1 MISISIIT
9 WEIIKP
15 IWSDHLW
22 PGRKS
27 PIEQTS
33 SIKFMGGYDLSIKSN
48 TPMFFG
54 AFVKDECIGVNSG
67 FATSKTHYRSRGLY
81 VFPKHRG
88 KGVGQL
94 LLTRTIEEA
103 KNENKNLIWSM
114 PRKSSLGV
122 YESVGYV
129 AVSDFFNQDVEFG
142 PNCYVV
148 KYIGG

>member
-1 MISISIIT
+1 LIKEIT
-9 WEIIKP
+9 WEMIKQ
-15 IWSDHLW
+15 IWTDHLW
-22 PGRKS
+22 AGRKS
-27 PIEQTS
+27 LIEPTS

-48 TPMFFG
+48 TPAFFG
-54 AFVKDECIGVNSG
+54 AFTDEGKCIGVNSG
-67 FATSKTHYRSRGLY
+67 FSTSKTHYRSRGLY

-88 KGVGQL
+88 KGIGQL

-103 KNENKNLIWSM
+103 KNENKNIIWSM

-129 AVSDFFNQDVEFG
+129 VISDFFNQDVEFG

-148 KYIGG
+148 KYIG